1 MVFYI
6 AHCTNVSACLLHS
19 HLRNPPSLGTVL
31 ILYRILRHLYQYSCD
46 IDSIPVCFCRIWSPR
61 ICYLF
66 LKVWARVLGMEC
78 HTSDVELGMVW
89 MLTSLWWNY
98 HKQEISCS
106 QYYNLHSLMLLFYT
120 SYPKITTFSRFCIDI
135 TQTNMP
141 FSLDRFLSMVFILYT
156 VSKKL
161 NYYTPNLLLLCD
173 RSGLWEGVCK
183 NVCFKNLCFQ

>member
-19 HLRNPPSLGTVL
+19 HLRNPRSLGTVL

-89 MLTSLWWNY
+89 MLTSLWWIY

-106 QYYNLHSLMLLFYT
+106 QYYNLHSMMLLFYT
-120 SYPKITTFSRFCIDI
+120 SYPKITQHFLGSALTSHR
-135 TQTNMP
+135 QTCHSVWTDSFP
-141 FSLDRFLSMVFILYT
+141 WLYT
-156 VSKKL
+156 VCKKL
-161 NYYTPNLLLLCD
+161 NYSKTHLTCSYCVTEVDL
-173 RSGLWEGVCK
+173 EGVCK